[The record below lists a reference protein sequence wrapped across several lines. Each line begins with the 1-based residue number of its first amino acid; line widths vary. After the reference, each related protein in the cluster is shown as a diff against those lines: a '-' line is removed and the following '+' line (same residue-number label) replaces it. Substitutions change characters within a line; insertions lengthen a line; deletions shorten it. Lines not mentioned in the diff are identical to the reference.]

1 MRYVFAALGVLALLG
16 LVGAIKGCQIA
27 TLIAAGKAMEREG
40 PPPEVVNTAPA
51 TEQEWEQQLFAVGT
65 VEALRGVAVSSET
78 PGLVTAIHFKSGAVA
93 KPRMIGCPLVI
104 VAGLADIG
112 LDGAA
117 DGDRLGM
124 PSLESNAGC
133 HDHRDEDGDHHDQDP
148 LIALA
153 SSSPPRAL
161 AALRLLGLLIAMAPS
176 HDQMWSRSAGISR
189 CMAARHPT

>member
-1 MRYVFAALGVLALLG
+1 MSTSWPFNQHGWG
-16 LVGAIKGCQIA
+16 LID
-27 TLIAAGKAMEREG
+27 
-40 PPPEVVNTAPA
+40 
-51 TEQEWEQQLFAVGT
+51 AVGT
-65 VEALRGVAVSSET
+65 
-78 PGLVTAIHFKSGAVA
+78 GAVA

-148 LIALA
+148 LIA
-153 SSSPPRAL
+153 P
-161 AALRLLGLLIAMAPS
+161 
-176 HDQMWSRSAGISR
+176 
-189 CMAARHPT
+189 